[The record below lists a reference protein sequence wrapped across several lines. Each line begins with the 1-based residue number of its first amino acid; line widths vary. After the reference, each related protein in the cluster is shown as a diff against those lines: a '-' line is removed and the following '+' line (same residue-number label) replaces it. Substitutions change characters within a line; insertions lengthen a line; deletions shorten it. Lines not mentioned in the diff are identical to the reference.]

1 MTTDDLAWVQS
12 RLRNCTNARRQL
24 RICAECLSV
33 AEDTLLERLGYT
45 SLDTCTTSLNESLT
59 GWPRPVLT
67 MPKQPSNTGIG
78 GVRMA
83 KSILQKDKEC
93 YLCRR
98 FYNLRTTRGLEEHH
112 ILFGR
117 GRRELSERYG
127 LKVWLCH
134 NHHNEPHMGVHFDPA
149 ARRVLEQAAQFAF
162 DELHGPGSFAEV
174 FGEEI

>member
-1 MTTDDLAWVQS
+1 
-12 RLRNCTNARRQL
+12 
-24 RICAECLSV
+24 
-33 AEDTLLERLGYT
+33 
-45 SLDTCTTSLNESLT
+45 
-59 GWPRPVLT
+59 
-67 MPKQPSNTGIG
+67 
-78 GVRMA
+78 MA
-83 KSILQKDKEC
+83 KSILQSDKEC

-134 NHHNEPHMGVHFDPA
+134 NHHNEPPLGVHFNPE
-149 ARRVLEQAAQFAF
+149 ARRELEQAAQFAF
-162 DELHGPGSFAEV
+162 DNLHGPGSFAKV

>member
-1 MTTDDLAWVQS
+1 MTT
-12 RLRNCTNARRQL
+12 
-24 RICAECLSV
+24 
-33 AEDTLLERLGYT
+33 
-45 SLDTCTTSLNESLT
+45 
-59 GWPRPVLT
+59 PR
-67 MPKQPSNTGIG
+67 QPSSTETG

-98 FYNLRTTRGLEEHH
+98 FYNLRTARGLEEHH
-112 ILFGR
+112 ILYGR

-134 NHHNEPHMGVHFDPA
+134 NHHNEPPLGVHFDPA

-162 DELHGPGSFAEV
+162 DELHGPGSFAKV

>member
-1 MTTDDLAWVQS
+1 
-12 RLRNCTNARRQL
+12 
-24 RICAECLSV
+24 
-33 AEDTLLERLGYT
+33 
-45 SLDTCTTSLNESLT
+45 
-59 GWPRPVLT
+59 
-67 MPKQPSNTGIG
+67 
-78 GVRMA
+78 MA

-98 FYNLRTTRGLEEHH
+98 FYNLHTVRGLEEHH

-127 LKVWLCH
+127 LKAWLCH
-134 NHHNEPHMGVHFDPA
+134 DHHNEPPLGVHFDPT

>member
-1 MTTDDLAWVQS
+1 
-12 RLRNCTNARRQL
+12 
-24 RICAECLSV
+24 
-33 AEDTLLERLGYT
+33 
-45 SLDTCTTSLNESLT
+45 
-59 GWPRPVLT
+59 
-67 MPKQPSNTGIG
+67 
-78 GVRMA
+78 MA

-134 NHHNEPHMGVHFDPA
+134 DHHNEPPLGVHFDPA

-162 DELHGPGSFAEV
+162 DNLHGPGSFAKV